1 MGIIKKY
8 SRKVLIAS
16 GDSWTAG
23 SYRQKLDSFP
33 YWPEILAD
41 KLDMNFIN
49 VGLGGKGNEFI
60 YARMIDKLCETKKI
74 GLSVCLWSHVDR
86 WDLWRCTFPINPK
99 YRNNIN
105 DWRYYERHNKFI
117 DALHEHGDLVDGG
130 YNLLKSIRWYHAFQN
145 HCELQNIPY
154 LQMQAFNSGP
164 DMFRK
169 ELFDSR
175 QFDFIK
181 DNKFVGWPMYR
192 QLGGSTMWDELD
204 DVDPEQ
210 VKLRVSKEDLHPNRE
225 GHEYMAEILYDK
237 YMEIYK

>member
-1 MGIIKKY
+1 MDILCISIDDKTEVRQMGIIKKY

-154 LQMQAFNSGP
+154 LRSTKLQHSNNQPNYAMYLSYPTQLIA
-164 DMFRK
+164 DKK
-169 ELFDSR
+169 ETAT
-175 QFDFIK
+175 
-181 DNKFVGWPMYR
+181 Y
-192 QLGGSTMWDELD
+192 
-204 DVDPEQ
+204 
-210 VKLRVSKEDLHPNRE
+210 
-225 GHEYMAEILYDK
+225 LYL
-237 YMEIYK
+237 YLLESLSLLPL